1 MRKVLKAGWL
11 VGAAARKAMGGAMM
25 AAALV
30 LGMTACSSDD
40 GVTESGEPQAAAPQ
54 AVSTVHVTVGAG
66 IGDNSGA
73 KTRSNVV
80 INYEGKRML
89 VFTAGDRLFVSAFVD
104 DSYFVAGTL
113 SIVNSTISE
122 DGREAS
128 FSGDL
133 KVYQYV
139 DVTPVPSE
147 YAFETDDPLN
157 ECEYYNANLI
167 PKDMSND
174 CYTIEDYWILQFD
187 HSKSIVEDNPEDESD
202 DCVSTLMKTA
212 IKVSSTSY
220 KIDDYGEGPKMF
232 RQFGGSPILNCE
244 ISGLTGGTAYTVTV
258 LSDGNESNYNNYIS
272 TDYNLTY
279 ATPVTA
285 DGNGTARF
293 AIGLKEGFSSGSY
306 WTLKFESISGETRY
320 LKLGMRDAVDSNK
333 AYRVSG
339 TATTATGRTIDL
351 SQVSGDVT
359 LHDGDVLTGELS
371 GEHKISIAAGA
382 TVTLNGAR
390 IPGRN
395 VTDNSQSPWAGITC
409 LGDATIVLAEGTEN
423 YVKGYNCYYPG
434 IQAGPAGATKAE
446 NSTLTISG
454 TGTLT
459 AETGLFN
466 PGWDAL
472 EGLAAGIGGG
482 RNQTVGNIRI
492 EGGTII
498 ARGNEKGAGIG
509 SGYAYDGTASCGDI
523 TITGGTVTATGGLC
537 AAGIGSGR
545 NVEGTNSCGDITIT
559 GGKVEATGG
568 EYAAGIGSGM
578 YATCGNITIDGTV
591 TGMAM
596 GGEYSSNDIGAGKFG
611 SCGTVSM
618 AAGTISGIF
627 TAACT
632 LKVTIEEDN
641 GYVVSNKTC
650 TNITISDGTR
660 SFEFSGDDV
669 RFDNLTKAATL
680 NFSLRGSQTSVTL
693 TVTGTGGGVGS
704 DTYSATNTFNIY
716 GSSCDLGTV
725 NLVKQQ

>member
-1 MRKVLKAGWL
+1 MSKVLKAGWL
-11 VGAAARKAMGGAMM
+11 VGAAARKAMGGAVM

-73 KTRSNVV
+73 QTRSNVEY
-80 INYEGKRML
+80 NEEAKSRRL

-157 ECEYYNANLI
+157 ECEDYTADLI

-174 CYTIEDYWILQFD
+174 CYTIEDYRILQFD

-232 RQFGGSPILNCE
+232 RQFEGSPILNCE

-258 LSDGNESNYNNYIS
+258 LADGDESNYNNYIS

-293 AIGLKEGFSSGSY
+293 AIGLKEGFSSVSY

-339 TATTATGRTIDL
+339 TATGRTIDL
-351 SQVSGDVT
+351 TSAKIEPDENGQPHVKAR
-359 LHDGDVLTGELS
+359 DGDVLTGSNRS
-371 GEHKISIAAGA
+371 GYYVAIAAGA
-382 TVTLNGAR
+382 TVTLSDVNLDVLRDCEGAN
-390 IPGRN
+390 IH
-395 VTDNSQSPWAGITC
+395 C
-409 LGDATIVLAEGTEN
+409 LGSANIILSGSGEN
-423 YVKGYNCYYPG
+423 IMRIADGRKYPAIYVPSGK
-434 IQAGPAGATKAE
+434 TV
-446 NSTLTISG
+446 TISG
-454 TGTLT
+454 QGSINI
-459 AETGLFN
+459 ESR
-466 PGWDAL
+466 
-472 EGLAAGIGGG
+472 AGNSHPACIGGG
-482 RNQTVGNIRI
+482 QDIDCGNIVI
-492 EGGTII
+492 TGGTIT
-498 ARGNEKGAGIG
+498 ATSPSTEAAAIG
-509 SGYAYDGTASCGDI
+509 SGGSGGCGNITISGGTINVKGGSGAAAIGAGRGGSCGDI
-523 TITGGTVTATGGLC
+523 TISGGTVTATGGYQ
-537 AAGIGSGR
+537 AGAGIGTGYKGR
-545 NVEGTNSCGDITIT
+545 CGDITIS
-559 GGKVEATGG
+559 GGTVEATGG
-568 EYAAGIGSGM
+568 YNAAGIGCGKDGS
-578 YATCGNITIDGTV
+578 CGNITISGGFIKATKGGGDDHTSNHIGKNTPNSTCGTV
-591 TGMAM
+591 TVDPSLFDT
-596 GGEYSSNDIGAGKFG
+596 GEEGHKTRVIGY
-611 SCGTVSM
+611 
-618 AAGTISGIF
+618 
-627 TAACT
+627 
-632 LKVTIEEDN
+632 E
-641 GYVVSNKTC
+641 Y
-650 TNITISDGTR
+650 
-660 SFEFSGDDV
+660 
-669 RFDNLTKAATL
+669 
-680 NFSLRGSQTSVTL
+680 
-693 TVTGTGGGVGS
+693 
-704 DTYSATNTFNIY
+704 Y
-716 GSSCDLGTV
+716 
-725 NLVKQQ
+725 